1 MEETIAKY
9 TVGTAEVTVVKTFQG
24 YKYIVSNL
32 ISPELNKEIRK
43 STELA
48 IIGGNVNKATL
59 YEIVR
64 AAAKILLGMGKKLPE
79 TTIAYSLRETLKY
92 RKLQVLIDD
101 PNVEDI
107 SVVGPGTVWVRHSL
121 VLRKDPD
128 ADYIPTNI
136 SITDEYEFLQ
146 HINLLAEK
154 SGRLITLSTP
164 IVDANLPEED
174 GGHRI
179 HLVLPEIAG
188 GKGEIVI
195 RKKRSYSIVSLKD
208 LKKNGMIDDTIISLI
223 NKVIRSRGSIMIVGP
238 PGSGKTTL
246 LRAILYD
253 LVPRHWKVAIIE
265 DTPEID
271 PPPNSNWVRYIV
283 PLTPWGRKSS
293 IDQMT
298 LTKAALRSSVNRFI
312 VVGETRGEEA
322 KVLVQAMNMGLGGL
336 TTFHGGN
343 AREALIR
350 LMSPP
355 INLSPQ
361 QVAMF
366 DMIVTVGF
374 IENEGL
380 KRAVLAIDKPEF
392 SREENDVVLKRIYS
406 RRTSKEFETKASLH
420 PVHRTVPDLHA
431 KQTHRARR
439 F

>member
-1 MEETIAKY
+1 MEKTIAKY
-9 TVGTAEVTVVKTFQG
+9 TVGTAEVTIVKTFQG

-32 ISPELNKEIRK
+32 ISPELNEEIRT

-48 IIGGNVNKATL
+48 IIGGNVGKATL

-64 AAAKILLGMGKKLPE
+64 AAAKILLGMGKRLPE
-79 TTIAYSLRETLKY
+79 TTIAYSLREALKY

-121 VLRKDPD
+121 VLREDPD

-136 SITDEYEFLQ
+136 SLTDEYEFLQ

-154 SGRLITLSTP
+154 SGRLITMSNP

-195 RKKRSYSIVSLKD
+195 RKKRSYNIVSLKD
-208 LKKNGMIDDTIISLI
+208 LKKKGMINDAIINLI

-271 PPPNSNWVRYIV
+271 PPPDSSWVRYIV
-283 PLTPWGRKSS
+283 PLTPWGKRLS

-298 LTKAALRSSVNRFI
+298 LAKAALRSSVNRFI

-322 KVLVQAMNMGLGGL
+322 RVLVQAMNMGLGGL

-343 AREALIR
+343 AREALMR

-355 INLSPQ
+355 INLTPQ

-366 DMIVTVGF
+366 DIIVTVGF
-374 IENEGL
+374 VENGGL

-392 SREENDVVLKRIYS
+392 SREVNDVVLNRIYS
-406 RRTSKEFETKASLH
+406 LITSKGFDTKTFAK
-420 PVHRTVPDLHA
+420 PVRKPVSDL
-431 KQTHRARR
+431 QTMQTRR
-439 F
+439 VG